1 MILRNGN
8 VTVPLTGLVDILQE
22 KIRLEAE
29 LKDVLANTDRLS
41 GRLENEE
48 FDSKAPQDVIDKE
61 RERLDAMID
70 RGDRLT
76 QTLSRLG

>member
-48 FDSKAPQDVIDKE
+48 FVSKAPQDVIDKE